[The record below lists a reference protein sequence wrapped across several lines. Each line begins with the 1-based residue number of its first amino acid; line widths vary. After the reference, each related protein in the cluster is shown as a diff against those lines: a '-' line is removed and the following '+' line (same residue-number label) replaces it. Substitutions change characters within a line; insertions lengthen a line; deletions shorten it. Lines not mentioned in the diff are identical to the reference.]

1 MVGSIGSC
9 RSDFCPGPSASVNL
23 FRLRR
28 MSDLPHDAV
37 KTVELVLR
45 IDDQLREAV
54 PGGPLDAPHRRGTTT
69 INRFFILLARDA

>member
-1 MVGSIGSC
+1 
-9 RSDFCPGPSASVNL
+9 
-23 FRLRR
+23 